1 MQKSLFR
8 RSLVFG
14 IILLFIGLS
23 VTSSINGHIGKM
35 SNQLPEEAPIN
46 FPLNNDYVN
55 AYWKFDE
62 CSGNIA
68 YDSSGHDYDG
78 TIYGASWVGGPS
90 GCALDFDGVND
101 YVDLDNHSVGLG
113 FNKTDDLIFSVWF
126 NSTSIDDG
134 LIYSMSDSLGEQSPE
149 FSIQLCSNGSIL
161 FKVWTNQ
168 YKPYVYSDDAFN
180 DGLWHHI
187 KIIFFGSTAKPTLQL
202 YVDNEFEAEKTEWLS
217 PFSADDFKK
226 AKIGRR
232 AVNATKHFDGIIDE
246 FKYIKYPSGDQGPE
260 PPIITGPTFGM
271 PGEKLDYTFVT
282 EDPEGDDI
290 WYQINWG
297 DGNETS
303 WIGPYESGEEI
314 IRSHVYSKNGIYEIK
329 ARAKDIWDEGHWSYP
344 FLVIIGYRPPDTP
357 TIDGPT
363 SGKGGVEY
371 GYTFTST
378 DPNGDNVYYYIE
390 WGDNDTEEWIGP
402 YNSDEEITVNHSWS
416 EEGTYMIKAK
426 AEDIYGLESD
436 WGTLEVT
443 MPKSKTIHFNFNLL
457 SWLFER
463 FPNAFPILRYML
475 GL

>member
-1 MQKSLFR
+1 MRNNNSLFR
-8 RSLVFG
+8 RILVCG
-14 IILLFIGLS
+14 IISLLIGLS
-23 VTSSINGHIGKM
+23 VTSSISGYNGKM
-35 SNQLPEEAPIN
+35 SNQST
-46 FPLNNDYVN
+46 NDDDYLV
-55 AYWKFDE
+55 AYWEFDE
-62 CSGNIA
+62 GSGNTA

-78 TIYGASWVGGPS
+78 TIYGATWTTGHS
-90 GCALDFDGVND
+90 GYALDYDGVND
-101 YVDLDNHSVGLG
+101 YVDLDDHSENLG
-113 FNKTDDLIFSVWF
+113 FNKTDDVIFSVYF
-126 NSTSIDDG
+126 NTTSTDPG
-134 LIYSMSDSLGEQSPE
+134 CIYSMSHHWVGQYPE
-149 FSIQLCSNGSIL
+149 VHIGLNSDGDIKV
-161 FKVWTNQ
+161 KVWVGSCGHTTISEDT
-168 YKPYVYSDDAFN
+168 YN
-180 DGLWHHI
+180 DGSWHHAE
-187 KIIFFGSTAKPTLQL
+187 IFYNGLTSNPTVDL
-202 YVDNEFEAEKTEWLS
+202 YVDGDLDISNTEWVCS
-217 PFSADDFKK
+217 FSSDEFHK
-226 AKIGRR
+226 ARIGSQSRD
-232 AVNATKHFDGIIDE
+232 AIEYFDGAID
-246 FKYIKYPSGDQGPE
+246 KLKIIKYPSGSQGPE

-314 IRSHVYSKNGIYEIK
+314 IRSHVYSKNGIYEIT
-329 ARAKDIWDEGHWSYP
+329 ARAKDFWDEGHWSYP
-344 FLVIIGYRPPDTP
+344 FSVIIGYRPPDTP

-363 SGKGGVEY
+363 SGKAGVEY

-463 FPNAFPILRYML
+463 FPRMFPILRHLL